1 MRLARTPLRWTS
13 TIRWPARHSVSQ
25 ERFLPFV
32 KLLRR
37 NLQKDSTENM
47 CTLAAAAT
55 DTVVAVVDVT
65 EKVDVTAVTANAAV
79 EITTTKEDAAVA
91 TRVVAVAINRNR

>member
-13 TIRWPARHSVSQ
+13 TIRWPARHSASQ
-25 ERFLPFV
+25 ERFLPFA

-65 EKVDVTAVTANAAV
+65 AVTANAAV

-91 TRVVAVAINRNR
+91 KRVVAAAIKKAESL